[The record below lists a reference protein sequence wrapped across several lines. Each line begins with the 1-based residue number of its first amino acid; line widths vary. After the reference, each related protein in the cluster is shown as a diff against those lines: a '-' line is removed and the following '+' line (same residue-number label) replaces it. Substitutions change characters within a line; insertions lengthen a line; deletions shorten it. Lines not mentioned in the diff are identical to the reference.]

1 MRKLSLFLFCPVA
14 LFLSGASAL
23 QEFES
28 NVVEQ
33 KFNSSSTIIIDQ
45 KEIQKSRAKDLTTLL
60 AAQANVSI
68 TQSNFQPNSIYLR
81 GGDSSHVLILVDGVP
96 FYDST
101 TVQRTMNLN
110 SLNLKS
116 IQRIE
121 VIKGSQSVL
130 FGGQALSG
138 VIKIDT
144 IPAEIKSAGFVQT
157 QVGTQ
162 QSTSVAVGSTETLS
176 EHQGILARASYAKR
190 ENLSPV
196 QDSKKVYPTRLGTAE
211 IGYTYRT
218 SDIDTFAKVQTSF
231 DKTQI
236 ASTNFPSYQSIDADN
251 FETSNYQLSGTASL
265 KATGIYGQPSLIV
278 SAQKSARIYEQ
289 DAASGGGMPTK
300 QDYAG
305 LLQVARFEIA
315 PVTTTAFKMRMGLSA
330 TDEKLIYRDLDV
342 QKSDDATNFQGAFVK
357 FDYNP
362 LSFLRFEAGS
372 RADFKKFKDQINT
385 YQIGATILDQIRI
398 EYSTGFKQPSLF
410 QLYSAYGNANLQP
423 EKSISF
429 SVSYEK
435 NITADWFFSVT
446 EFDNHFSNLILIL
459 GTPQHY
465 ENVAESQTNGVE
477 ASTGLRFPDQ
487 QFSINLALGYQE
499 PKDLSQNNWLVR
511 RPLRTASIK
520 LRKDYEKLGLGL
532 EGIHNGDRRDKTGS
546 TSFGTIDS
554 YTYVNATVEYQKND
568 NLTFFARGQNIL
580 NNRYETSYTF
590 YDEGANVSVGAETI
604 F

>member
-1 MRKLSLFLFCPVA
+1 MRKLSMFFFA
-14 LFLSGASAL
+14 TTAFFLSTATAI

-28 NVVEQ
+28 NVIEQ

-60 AAQANVSI
+60 AAQANISI

-96 FYDST
+96 FYDAT
-101 TVQRTMNLN
+101 TVQRTVNLN

-144 IPAEIKSAGFVQT
+144 IPTDIKPVGFLQT

-162 QSTSVAVGSTETLS
+162 QSTSVAAGIIEPVS
-176 EHQGILARASYAKR
+176 EHQGIIARGSYAKR

-196 QDSKKVYPTRLGTAE
+196 QDSQKVYPSRLGTGE
-211 IGYTYRT
+211 VGYTYRD
-218 SDIDTFAKVQTSF
+218 SEIVGFAKVQTSF
-231 DKTQI
+231 DKTMI
-236 ASTNFPSYQSIDADN
+236 ASTNSSYQSMDADN
-251 FETSNYQLSGTASL
+251 FETSNYQLNGTASV
-265 KATGIYGQPSLIV
+265 KALGFYGQPSLV
-278 SAQKSARIYEQ
+278 VGSQRSARIYEQ

-305 LLQVARFEIA
+305 QLQVARFEIA
-315 PVTTTAFKMRMGLSA
+315 AVNTNPFKVRVGLSA
-330 TDEKLIYRDLDV
+330 TEEKLIYRDRDV
-342 QKSDDATNFQGAFVK
+342 QKSDDGTSFQGAFVK
-357 FDYNP
+357 VDYNP
-362 LSFLRFEAGS
+362 FSFLRFEAGQ
-372 RADFKKFKDQINT
+372 RADFKKFKDQIST
-385 YQIGATILDQIRI
+385 YQIGATIIDQIRI

-410 QLYSAYGNANLQP
+410 QLYSAYGNTSLQP
-423 EKSISF
+423 EKSTSF

-435 NITADWFFSVT
+435 NITADWST
-446 EFDNHFSNLILIL
+446 SITGFDNHFSNLILIF
-459 GTPQHY
+459 GSPQHY
-465 ENVAESQTNGVE
+465 ENVAESQTKGVE
-477 ASTGLRFPDQ
+477 AATGLRFPDQ
-487 QFSINLALGYQE
+487 QFSVQLALGYQE
-499 PKDLSQNNWLVR
+499 PKDLSQNDWLVR
-511 RPLRTASIK
+511 RPLRTASLK
-520 LRKDYEKLGLGL
+520 LRKEYEKLGLGL
-532 EGIHNGDRRDKTGS
+532 AAVHNGDRRDKTGS
-546 TSFGTIDS
+546 TSYGTINS
-554 YTYVNATVEYQKND
+554 YTYVNATVDYQKNES
-568 NLTFFARGQNIL
+568 LTFFARGQNIL

-590 YDEGANVSVGAETI
+590 YDEGANFSVGAETI